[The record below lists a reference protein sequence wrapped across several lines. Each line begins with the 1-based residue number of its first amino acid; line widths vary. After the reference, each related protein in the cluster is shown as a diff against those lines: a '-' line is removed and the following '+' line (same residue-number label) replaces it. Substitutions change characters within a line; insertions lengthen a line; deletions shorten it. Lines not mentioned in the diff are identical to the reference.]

1 MIYIPTDNISVI
13 ERRLLIMS
21 IAGNKTVKPSANV
34 SFPVESDYSGLIEV
48 RDHNVVAGIVNRNKA
63 AFLGDWNSNRKQG
76 VYVLLSDVTDGSFT
90 MYVGYTSGD
99 FQQRFTRDHLKTKDF
114 WSRAVMFVPASEH
127 GISSTE
133 ALWLE
138 GHVVDL
144 FSGSG
149 NVRLANIKHT
159 GDRSIRDTDLY
170 GLHMI
175 AESIMRVLSLLGYVP
190 NKAGVASEQGNKPS
204 NTVNSSRI
212 SSSPSNSVNSEPL
225 NTEKE
230 YTKPA
235 VAAVPPVIL
244 GKPSVVNGPPA
255 AIKSNPLP
263 EKDNSKVTTVVQT
276 SAPASEK
283 DTPQREADK
292 EVTPEAKKSGFLGL
306 FRSKEKTQP
315 PAAPKVKKV
324 NLSDEEKFN
333 RLRKWRIEEMHKF
346 TYAAPYYVFDDL
358 TLKEIIRVNPKN
370 KNQLITVSGIG
381 DVKLQRHGESLL
393 GALKEM

>member
-1 MIYIPTDNISVI
+1 
-13 ERRLLIMS
+13 MS

-48 RDHNVVAGIVNRNKA
+48 RDHNVVAGIVNRGKA

-76 VYVLLSDVTDGSFT
+76 VYVLLSDVTNGSFT

-144 FSGSG
+144 FSGSS
-149 NVRLANIKHT
+149 NVRLTNIKHT

-175 AESIMRVLSLLGYVP
+175 AESVMRVLSLLGYVP
-190 NKAGVASEQGNKPS
+190 DKTGVASSQRNKS
-204 NTVNSSRI
+204 SYGSTSSRV
-212 SSSPSNSVNSEPL
+212 SSSPNNSVNPEAL
-225 NTEKE
+225 FDEEE
-230 YTKPA
+230 YVKPA
-235 VAAVPPVIL
+235 AAAVPPVIL
-244 GKPSVVNGPPA
+244 SKPSVVNGPPA

-263 EKDNSKVTTVVQT
+263 EKDNSKVTTVTQT
-276 SAPASEK
+276 STSNPEK
-283 DTPQREADK
+283 DISPQDLD
-292 EVTPEAKKSGFLGL
+292 EVKPETKKSGFLSL
-306 FRSKEKTQP
+306 FRSKEKTKTP
-315 PAAPKVKKV
+315 VTPKVKKV

-381 DVKLQRHGESLL
+381 DVKLKRHGESLL

>member
-1 MIYIPTDNISVI
+1 
-13 ERRLLIMS
+13 MS

-34 SFPVESDYSGLIEV
+34 SFPLESDYSELIEV
-48 RDHNVVAGIVNRNKA
+48 RDHNVVAGIVNRDKA

-76 VYVLLSDVTDGSFT
+76 VYVLLSDVNSGSFT

-133 ALWLE
+133 VLWLE

-144 FSGSG
+144 FSGSS
-149 NVRLANIKHT
+149 NVRLTNIKHT

-190 NKAGVASEQGNKPS
+190 NKTGVASSQRNRSSYGS
-204 NTVNSSRI
+204 TSSRMP
-212 SSSPSNSVNSEPL
+212 SSPGNSVKPEAL
-225 NTEKE
+225 FDEKD
-230 YTKPA
+230 YVKPV
-235 VAAVPPVIL
+235 VAAVPPVIMS
-244 GKPSVVNGPPA
+244 KPSVVNGPPA
-255 AIKSNPLP
+255 AITSNPLP
-263 EKDNSKVTTVVQT
+263 EKDNSKVTAVTQT
-276 SAPASEK
+276 IRSLLEK
-283 DTPQREADK
+283 DIPQQGLDK
-292 EVTPEAKKSGFLGL
+292 VEPEVKKSGFLGL
-306 FRSKEKTQP
+306 FRNKEKTKP
-315 PAAPKVKKV
+315 PVTPKVKKV

-381 DVKLQRHGESLL
+381 DVKLKRHGESLL

>member
-1 MIYIPTDNISVI
+1 
-13 ERRLLIMS
+13 MS

-48 RDHNVVAGIVNRNKA
+48 RDHNVVAGIVNRGKA
-63 AFLGDWNSNRKQG
+63 AFLGDWNSSRKQS
-76 VYVLLSDVTDGSFT
+76 VYVLLSDVVDGSFT

-114 WSRAVMFVPASEH
+114 WSRAVIFVPASEH

-144 FSGSG
+144 FSGSS
-149 NVRLANIKHT
+149 NVRLTNIKHT

-190 NKAGVASEQGNKPS
+190 NKAGVTSGQGNKFS
-204 NTVNSSRI
+204 NTVNSSRV
-212 SSSPSNSVNSEPL
+212 SSSPSNSVKPEAL
-225 NTEKE
+225 FDEKE
-230 YTKPA
+230 YVKPA
-235 VAAVPPVIL
+235 VAVPPVIL
-244 GKPSVVNGPPA
+244 SKPSVVNGPPA
-255 AIKSNPLP
+255 AIKSNPLS
-263 EKDNSKVTTVVQT
+263 EKDNSKVTTVVQNGT
-276 SAPASEK
+276 PSREK
-283 DTPQREADK
+283 DTSQQGADR
-292 EVTPEAKKSGFLGL
+292 VTPVEQGLDTVEPEAKKSGFLAL
-306 FRSKEKTQP
+306 FRSKDKTKP
-315 PAAPKVKKV
+315 PVTPKVKKV

-381 DVKLQRHGESLL
+381 DVKLKRHGESLL
-393 GALKEM
+393 GVLKEM